1 MKELVL
7 PISIF
12 YKLGFGILPGP
23 FNDKGEPIE
32 MKLVENY
39 KFLRD
44 GSELDN
50 YSMMV
55 DLVLEYLY
63 GEKFPQHLKSVKLE
77 SLFRGNAFITAV
89 YTFIERLDII
99 VLNRVDNIDFKDV
112 RFSRKDATNIYLEV
126 VYD

>member
-7 PISIF
+7 PINIF

-23 FNDKGEPIE
+23 YNDQGEPIE

-39 KFLRD
+39 KFIRD
-44 GSELDN
+44 GSEIDN
-50 YSMMV
+50 HSMMV

-63 GEKFPQHLKSVKLE
+63 GDKFPDHLKHVKLE

-99 VLNRVDNIDFKDV
+99 VLNRVEDIGFRDV
-112 RFSRKDATNIYLEV
+112 KFSRKDDSNIYLEI